1 MRCLTRLLSLAG
13 VLMLVACSNE
23 PERQWM
29 KLEQTY
35 TTAEFRRDIAAC
47 TKNGTVDD
55 DCMKAKG
62 WVSMTPPAIKKP
74 VEEPYR
80 PGVQQKRL

>member
-1 MRCLTRLLSLAG
+1 MRYLTILLSLAG
-13 VLMLVACSNE
+13 VLMLAACSNE

-29 KLEQTY
+29 KLDQTY
-35 TTAEFRRDIAAC
+35 TTAEFRRDLVAC

-55 DCMKAKG
+55 DCMKGKG
-62 WVSMTPPAIKKP
+62 WVSMTPPATKKP

-80 PGVQQKRL
+80 PGQQRQRL